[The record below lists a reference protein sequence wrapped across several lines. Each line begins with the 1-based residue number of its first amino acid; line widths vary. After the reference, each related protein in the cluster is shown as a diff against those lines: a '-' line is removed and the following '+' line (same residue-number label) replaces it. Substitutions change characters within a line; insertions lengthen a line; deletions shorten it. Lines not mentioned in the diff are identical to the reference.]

1 MSYTSDIPNQDLPSR
16 TRVRIG
22 VIIALIGFVTLVVG
36 THPEWFG
43 WGSGSGIGFVQLF
56 GMLLGLGILSLGGF
70 VALLALWRNTLRTIV
85 ADIGMRL
92 VATGYVVA
100 IFAGLADLFGMGTE
114 IGSAVMHF
122 GLLQSRGI
130 VIGQAVIGVGFV
142 LMIPFGANPPSA

>member
-1 MSYTSDIPNQDLPSR
+1 MPSTSDFSNQDLPSR
-16 TRVRIG
+16 TRVRFG
-22 VIIALIGFVTLVVG
+22 VGIALIGFTVLVLG

-70 VALLALWRNTLRTIV
+70 VSFLALWGNAPRTIV

-92 VATGYVVA
+92 VATGVVIA

-114 IGSAVMHF
+114 IGSDVMHF
-122 GLLQSRGI
+122 GLLQARGI
-130 VIGQAVIGVGFV
+130 VIGQAVIGIGFV
-142 LMIPFGANPPSA
+142 LMIPFRANPPSA

>member
-1 MSYTSDIPNQDLPSR
+1 MPSTSDFTNQDLPSR
-16 TRVRIG
+16 TRVRFG
-22 VIIALIGFVTLVVG
+22 VVLALG

-70 VALLALWRNTLRTIV
+70 VSFLALWGNAPRTIV

-92 VATGYVVA
+92 VATGVVIS

-114 IGSAVMHF
+114 IGSDVMHF
-122 GLLQSRGI
+122 GLLQARGI
-130 VIGQAVIGVGFV
+130 VIGQAVIGIGFV
-142 LMIPFGANPPSA
+142 LMIPFRANPPSA